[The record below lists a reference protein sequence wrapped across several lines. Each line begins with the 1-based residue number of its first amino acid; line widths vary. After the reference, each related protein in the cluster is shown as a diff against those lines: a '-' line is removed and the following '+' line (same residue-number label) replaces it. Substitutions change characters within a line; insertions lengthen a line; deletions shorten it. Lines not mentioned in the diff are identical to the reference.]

1 MKLRLLSA
9 VLSLP
14 LALAAHLAQAQQP
27 ASLPEALQ
35 SLSSKPA
42 TTHTVSAF
50 DPAMLQSA
58 NARFHKSHSVVNGIT
73 VENFSYPERSF
84 FVPVRMDALRA
95 TYEAAGYQY
104 IYAGPVDWRALAM
117 PRSTF
122 MVLWLH
128 KDGTNIDRVV
138 MMLSA
143 PQLMRLVELTGTL
156 KPADLVRL
164 SGHFGIPQIDP
175 RSVIVPAP
183 IAPAVPAQPQMRGQL
198 DIDPGGGGWGGG
210 SGGPPHPIAY

>member
-1 MKLRLLSA
+1 MNLRLLSA

-14 LALAAHLAQAQQP
+14 IALAARPVQAQQR

-35 SLSSKPA
+35 SLSSRPA
-42 TTHTVSAF
+42 DTHTVTTF

-58 NARFHKSHSVVNGIT
+58 NARFHKSTSSVNGIT

-84 FVPVRMDALRA
+84 FVPVRMNVLRA

-138 MMLSA
+138 MMLRA
-143 PQLMRLVELTGTL
+143 PQQMRLFELSGTL
-156 KPADLVRL
+156 KPWDLVHL
-164 SGHFGIPQIDP
+164 SGHLGIPAIDP
-175 RSVIVPAP
+175 RAVIVPAP
-183 IAPAVPAQPQMRGQL
+183 MAPQVPPQPQ
-198 DIDPGGGGWGGG
+198 DPFDNH
-210 SGGPPHPIAY
+210 SPFRYDASH

>member
-9 VLSLP
+9 VLYLP
-14 LALAAHLAQAQQP
+14 LALAAHPAQAQQP

-73 VENFSYPERSF
+73 VENFTYPERSF
-84 FVPVRMDALRA
+84 FVPVRMNALRA

-138 MMLSA
+138 MML
-143 PQLMRLVELTGTL
+143 Q
-156 KPADLVRL
+156 PADLVRL

-198 DIDPGGGGWGGG
+198 DIDPGGGGWGG
-210 SGGPPHPIAY
+210 PPHPIAY